1 MGLKKETNGT
11 ETLDIHQSSESF
23 KKKKNAL
30 FFMKTSRGSATRG
43 GHVGTS
49 EGQCVPRTRS
59 LILHFT
65 SRLISI
71 SFPLLS
77 L

>member
-23 KKKKNAL
+23 KKKKCA

-49 EGQCVPRTRS
+49 EGQCVPRIRS

-71 SFPLLS
+71 SLPLLS

>member
-23 KKKKNAL
+23 KKKCAFL
-30 FFMKTSRGSATRG
+30 MKTSRGRATRG

-49 EGQCVPRTRS
+49 EGQCVPRIRS

-71 SFPLLS
+71 SLPLLS